1 MKQLIRLKEA
11 ELYKISSTQTSNG
24 DYIKSQTLVK
34 KYQVIVQSLTDNIS
48 ATIYGANIN
57 KMVRISSVNKELE
70 NFLFTKWNNTSDNI
84 SKYEIKFEDNF
95 YKIESL
101 TSKYIDCQRQSD
113 VIIHSI

>member
-11 ELYKISSTQTSNG
+11 ELYKLSSSQTSNG
-24 DYIKSQTLVK
+24 DYVKSQIFVK
-34 KYQVIVQSLTDNIS
+34 KYQVITQSLTDNIS

-57 KMVRISSVNKELE
+57 KMVRFSSVNKELE

-84 SKYEIKFEDNF
+84 SKYQIKYDGNF

-101 TSKYIDCQRQSD
+101 TAKYIDCQRQSD
-113 VIIHSI
+113 VVQQSI